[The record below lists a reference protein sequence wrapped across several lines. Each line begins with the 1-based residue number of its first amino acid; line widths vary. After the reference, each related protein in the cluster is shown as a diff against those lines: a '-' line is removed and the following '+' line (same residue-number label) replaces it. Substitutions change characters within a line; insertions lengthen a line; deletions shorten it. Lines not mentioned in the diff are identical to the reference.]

1 MWYNRAMH
9 RILTKVSGK
18 GMNSNL
24 SLVEG
29 VREGFLGW
37 GSLKAVPKVKS
48 CRAIKQMKLLEWKDS
63 ETTFL
68 VEKKKIQPW

>member
-1 MWYNRAMH
+1 MH

-37 GSLKAVPKVKS
+37 GSLKVVPKVKS
-48 CRAIKQMKLLEWKDS
+48 CRAIKQMKLLE
-63 ETTFL
+63 
-68 VEKKKIQPW
+68 